1 MFFEEGLSIPHPSS
15 DRLAP
20 FRKNHPKTP
29 NLQCFFPEKDTFSI
43 FSAPLVFA
51 FGQPRFSLS
60 GKGRHP
66 ELIKAIEPTLGD
78 RSIYRE
84 PRAFFNLKILS
95 SPIQISAAWGYSLKV
110 VNLDS
115 GVFLDSAQER
125 I

>member
-1 MFFEEGLSIPHPSS
+1 MPPSVKIIRKHPICSASS
-15 DRLAP
+15 LKRIHFLFWWDA
-20 FRKNHPKTP
+20 
-29 NLQCFFPEKDTFSI
+29 
-43 FSAPLVFA
+43 SAPLVFA

-84 PRAFFNLKILS
+84 ARAFFNLKILS
-95 SPIQISAAWGYSLKV
+95 SPIQISAAWGYSLNV